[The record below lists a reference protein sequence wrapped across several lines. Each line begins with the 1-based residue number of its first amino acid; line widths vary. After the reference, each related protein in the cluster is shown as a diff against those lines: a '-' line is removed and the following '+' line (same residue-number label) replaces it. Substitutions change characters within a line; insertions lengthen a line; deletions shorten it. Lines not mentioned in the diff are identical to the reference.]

1 MTRLA
6 LAASLMLA
14 LFGAG
19 CICYRTESPVLVGTD
34 VKTGK
39 PVILDNPKYEAS
51 KTCYWDIAPV
61 AGSPG
66 STRRRAVIC
75 YPRVVGRSRLATRI
89 IDASN
94 SGSTGQACLAA
105 RLASHPV
112 PTGAIS
118 GAIG

>member
-19 CICYRTESPVLVGTD
+19 CIRYHTESPVLVGTD
-34 VKTGK
+34 VRTGK
-39 PVILDNPKYEAS
+39 PVILDNPKCEAS

-66 STRRRAVIC
+66 STICIKQGQYDSVPITDHLSSRRGAQLPYRPPALG
-75 YPRVVGRSRLATRI
+75 PL
-89 IDASN
+89 
-94 SGSTGQACLAA
+94 GSTVSGQ
-105 RLASHPV
+105 H
-112 PTGAIS
+112 
-118 GAIG
+118 